1 MFAIICVQGDA
12 MKVVAKT
19 IDTIVVFRGGS
30 KPLPYKFRYTDG
42 GGQSREVLVGHI
54 FLAEQQKSGGVP
66 FYIYECQSTIDG
78 RARRYQLKYRIP
90 DCRWE
95 LYKM

>member
-1 MFAIICVQGDA
+1 MRDA
-12 MKVVAKT
+12 MKVISRT

-30 KPLPYKFRYTDG
+30 KPLPYKFRYTDST
-42 GGQSREVLVGHI
+42 GQSREVLVGRI
-54 FLAEQQKSGGVP
+54 FLAQQEKAGGIP
-66 FYIYECQSTIDG
+66 MFIYDCQSVIDG
-78 RARRYQLKYRIP
+78 KERRYQLKYRIP